1 MGGWRPRR
9 WHGDPKVA
17 GKILP
22 NTGNAAMNDP
32 GPRFKAALSSFGAS
46 IFWVIVATI
55 FPYPVL
61 IPYWPEAVAWA
72 PLALYFLAFFNLL
85 KAAYHASR
93 AVRLKQPNRPAQ
105 NQSVPNRPAQNPP
118 GTSSSRAQEGVRARK
133 ADRQDRNNQAAE
145 YRASND
151 DGRNRALPRI
161 DRAPTVKRMR

>member
-1 MGGWRPRR
+1 M
-9 WHGDPKVA
+9 A

-22 NTGNAAMNDP
+22 NTGNAAMNNP
-32 GPRFKAALSSFGAS
+32 GARFKAALSSFGTS
-46 IFWVIVATI
+46 IFWVIVATV

-85 KAAYHASR
+85 KAAYHASQ
-93 AVRLKQPNRPAQ
+93 AVRLKRPNRPAQ
-105 NQSVPNRPAQNPP
+105 NRPAQNRSAN
-118 GTSSSRAQEGVRARK
+118 SSSRAQDGVRARK
-133 ADRQDRNNQAAE
+133 ADRQERNNQAAE